1 MARIAFF
8 RPRQIWMP
16 TLWGWCVLIAIM
28 LAVSL
33 LMARNIYPFLAQ
45 NEPVGARVL
54 VIEGWL
60 APTELD
66 QAIQVFKKGS
76 YERVVTTGGPIV
88 SWPELAMHSN
98 YANMAADYLARQDIS
113 PDVIFSVPTPA
124 SAQERT
130 FLSAV
135 VLRDTAPRL
144 GIRLDAFDLFSS
156 GAHSR
161 RSHLL
166 FQMAFGKQARIG
178 ILAARPSDYDP
189 AAWWRSSNGVESI
202 VFQSIGLFWV
212 KYFFWPGPRGS
223 DQERWGTRR

>member
-1 MARIAFF
+1 MARIALF

-16 TLWGWCVLIAIM
+16 TILGWLLLIAIT
-28 LAVSL
+28 LAASL
-33 LMARNIYPFLAQ
+33 FMARNIYPFLAQ

-54 VIEGWL
+54 VVEGWL
-60 APTELD
+60 APEELD
-66 QAIQVFKKGS
+66 QAIQAFKKGG

-88 SWPELAMHSN
+88 GWPELAMHSN
-98 YANMAADYLARQDIS
+98 YANIAADYLTRHGIS
-113 PDVIFSVPTPA
+113 RDVIFSVPSPA

-135 VLRDTAPRL
+135 VLRDTVHQL
-144 GIRLDAFDLFSS
+144 DIRSDAFDLFSS

-178 ILAARPSDYDP
+178 ILAARPSAYDP
-189 AAWWRSSNGVESI
+189 EAWWRSSSGVESI
-202 VFQSIGLFWV
+202 VFQSIGLLWV
-212 KYFFWPGPRGS
+212 KCCFWPGPPGS
-223 DQERWGTRR
+223 EQERWGTK